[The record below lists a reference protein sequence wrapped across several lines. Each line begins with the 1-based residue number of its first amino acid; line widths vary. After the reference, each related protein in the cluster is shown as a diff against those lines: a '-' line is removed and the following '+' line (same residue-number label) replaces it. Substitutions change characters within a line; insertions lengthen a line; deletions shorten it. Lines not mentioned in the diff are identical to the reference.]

1 MRSVLLFLHFHHFT
15 LEVGV
20 LFGRH
25 RYREIL
31 LLLKLLLLV
40 VLVLLEFLIDFILFL
55 DELHYL
61 GYFGSI

>member
-20 LFGRH
+20 LFWWHGD
-25 RYREIL
+25 REIL
-31 LLLKLLLLV
+31 LLQKLLLLV
-40 VLVLLEFLIDFILFL
+40 VLVLLELLIDFVLFL